1 MTDVKKITLDVPKDL
16 YKELHKVIIEK
27 FDATYGHLREA
38 FIEGVK
44 LWIEIQKKDLL
55 QGEAE
60 CQIQ

>member
-1 MTDVKKITLDVPKDL
+1 ME
-16 YKELHKVIIEK
+16 ELHKVIIER

-44 LWIEIQKKDLL
+44 LWIEIQKKELL